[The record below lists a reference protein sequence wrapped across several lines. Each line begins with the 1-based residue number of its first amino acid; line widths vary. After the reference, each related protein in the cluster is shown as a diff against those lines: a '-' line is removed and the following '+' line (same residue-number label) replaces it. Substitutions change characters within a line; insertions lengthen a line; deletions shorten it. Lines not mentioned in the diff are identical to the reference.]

1 METIMSDIVAS
12 KNGKE
17 KNLLNLIC
25 FNIAPDIAQV
35 SALNIAAN

>member
-1 METIMSDIVAS
+1 MSDIIDS
-12 KNGKE
+12 ENGKE